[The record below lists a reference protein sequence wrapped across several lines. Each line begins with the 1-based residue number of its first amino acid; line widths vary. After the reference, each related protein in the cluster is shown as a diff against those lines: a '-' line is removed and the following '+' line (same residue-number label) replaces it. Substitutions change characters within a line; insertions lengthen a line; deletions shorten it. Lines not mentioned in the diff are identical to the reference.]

1 MKAKLSLSI
10 DLSNPVHLTIMT
22 ALLAEC
28 GKANIECL
36 TTPIEEKAATTKA
49 TTKAT
54 IEKPAKKVERTATNK
69 REEGDFSTDFDL
81 TLEKDGIHLVL
92 GHHGKGACRAAATKL
107 YGMGLKRNDAYGY
120 YMETKGGKISAKAT
134 KEVFDNL
141 GGKLHI
147 ANEDY
152 KKRS

>member
-1 MKAKLSLSI
+1 MLNITLSI
-10 DLSNPVHLTIMT
+10 DLSNPKVAVFFGQLMK
-22 ALLAEC
+22 EV
-28 GKANIECL
+28 GKFDIPVAYGDAP
-36 TTPIEEKAATTKA
+36 TTKAAT
-49 TTKAT
+49 
-54 IEKPAKKVERTATNK
+54 PTATAKAVEKKADKPK
-69 REEGDFSTDFDL
+69 RAEGDFSTDFDL

-92 GHHGKGACRAAATKL
+92 GHHGKGACRAASSKL

-120 YMETKGGKISAKAT
+120 YMETKNGKVSAKAT

-152 KKRS
+152 KRA

>member
-1 MKAKLSLSI
+1 MKANLTLKLTF
-10 DLSNPVHLTIMT
+10 DLSNEAHRTIMT
-22 ALLAEC
+22 ALLKEC
-28 GKANIECL
+28 GKANINVLNEYA
-36 TTPIEEKAATTKA
+36 EEKPTKVA
-49 TTKAT
+49 EEP
-54 IEKPAKKVERTATNK
+54 IKPAKKVERTATNK